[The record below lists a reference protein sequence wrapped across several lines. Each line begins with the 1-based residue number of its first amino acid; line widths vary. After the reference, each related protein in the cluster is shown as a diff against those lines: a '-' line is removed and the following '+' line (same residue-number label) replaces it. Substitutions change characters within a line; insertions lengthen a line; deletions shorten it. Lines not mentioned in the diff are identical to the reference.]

1 MEPFLWMIL
10 FEIKTHLLLINIFSY
25 PAAQYFSFKYIF
37 NNLISS
43 IFMFLSFIETHQG
56 RNSELKI
63 IFSYLFLERAL
74 ESLTNWT
81 SMGLISRLKPCV
93 GKSLKGAKWISCA
106 NLRFTEGWR
115 VGGDPYVT
123 MQGRARCCSPSRTH
137 AKYEK
142 QPPFPFSCSVLINF
156 HPS

>member
-1 MEPFLWMIL
+1 MEPVLCMIL
-10 FEIKTHLLLINIFSY
+10 FEIKAHLLLLNIFSY
-25 PAAQYFSFKYIF
+25 PAAPYFSFKYIF

-63 IFSYLFLERAL
+63 IFSHLFLERAL
-74 ESLTNWT
+74 ESITNCT
-81 SMGLISRLKPCV
+81 SMGLISRLKPHV
-93 GKSLKGAKWISCA
+93 GKSLKGAKWILCA
-106 NLRFTEGWR
+106 NLRFTKGWG
-115 VGGDPYVT
+115 VGGGPYVI

-137 AKYEK
+137 SKYEK